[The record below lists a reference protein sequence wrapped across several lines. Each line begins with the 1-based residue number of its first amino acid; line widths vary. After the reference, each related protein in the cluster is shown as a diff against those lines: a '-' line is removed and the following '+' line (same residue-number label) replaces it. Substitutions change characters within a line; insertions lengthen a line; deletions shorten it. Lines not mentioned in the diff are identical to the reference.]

1 VECPAFGGTR
11 AEPEGLH
18 SVGLKLGADVFIV
31 SKKVPPA
38 EGGGAPL
45 KALPLEAAFSA
56 AEGLAG
62 REKLFERFC
71 FLWILG
77 GYFYHHT
84 VFGLLSFALEMLG
97 KVFRVATAHKHFYHL
112 LS

>member
-1 VECPAFGGTR
+1 MRIGGTL
-11 AEPEGLH
+11 E
-18 SVGLKLGADVFIV
+18 
-31 SKKVPPA
+31 
-38 EGGGAPL
+38 
-45 KALPLEAAFSA
+45 ALPLHTAFSA

-77 GYFYHHT
+77 GYFYQHT

-97 KVFRVATAHKHFYHL
+97 KVFRVATAHKHPYHL